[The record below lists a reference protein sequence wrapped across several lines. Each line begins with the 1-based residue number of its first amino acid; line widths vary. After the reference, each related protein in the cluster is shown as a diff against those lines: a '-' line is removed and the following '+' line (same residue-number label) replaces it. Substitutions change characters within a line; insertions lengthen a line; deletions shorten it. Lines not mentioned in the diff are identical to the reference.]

1 MYEVYCIYTTILSYF
16 LKYKNNTESKN
27 PRVPNISKA
36 RIMILS
42 KCEMFNSKKTIFIKE
57 QEASGVAKPI
67 NTRTSVEQD
76 PSKYLNVLL
85 TLLLVSYDVA
95 TSNNVKSTLKQ
106 HCVCQRWNLQ
116 PWATSNKRCLFP
128 YCFKQR

>member
-16 LKYKNNTESKN
+16 LKYKNNTDSKN

-116 PWATSNKRCLFP
+116 P
-128 YCFKQR
+128 